1 MQLCEAHRIEVPM
14 NEDKMKEETIVVLPP
29 GEIPAG
35 SIDAIAGG
43 YCTDP
48 FAILGP
54 HSIPAR
60 DAWNVRAFLPQA
72 EFAHVLLPNGDLVPM
87 ERRHKE
93 GVFVATMPGRPAR
106 YRFQVQ
112 DWHGVTTV
120 LDDP

>member
-1 MQLCEAHRIEVPM
+1 M
-14 NEDKMKEETIVVLPP
+14 NDDKMKEETIVALPP
-29 GEIPAG
+29 GEVPQA

-54 HSIPAR
+54 HAIPSR

-72 EFAHVLLPNGDLVPM
+72 EFAHVLLHNGELVPM

-93 GVFVATMPGRPAR
+93 GVFVATMPGRPSSTSFRCRTGTA
-106 YRFQVQ
+106 
-112 DWHGVTTV
+112 
-120 LDDP
+120 